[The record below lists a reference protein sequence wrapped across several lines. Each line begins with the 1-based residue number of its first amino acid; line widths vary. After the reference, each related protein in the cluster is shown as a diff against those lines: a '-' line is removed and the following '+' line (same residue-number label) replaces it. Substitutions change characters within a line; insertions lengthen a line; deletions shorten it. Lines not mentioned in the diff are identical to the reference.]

1 MCPDGKCYPDY
12 ESCELLSGCSD
23 FNSPLM
29 CPSGFC
35 VDSFEKCKL
44 KTYKCAVTTETRCAD
59 GKCRRDCSEIFTNGC
74 GSKRPFLCPSGKCV

>member
-1 MCPDGKCYPDY
+1 
-12 ESCELLSGCSD
+12 
-23 FNSPLM
+23 M

-59 GKCRRDCSEIFTNGC
+59 GKCRRDCS
-74 GSKRPFLCPSGKCV
+74 